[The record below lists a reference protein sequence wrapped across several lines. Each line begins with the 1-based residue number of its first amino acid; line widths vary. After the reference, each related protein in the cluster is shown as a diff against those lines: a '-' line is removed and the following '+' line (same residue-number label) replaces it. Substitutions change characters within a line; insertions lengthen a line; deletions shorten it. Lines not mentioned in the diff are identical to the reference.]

1 MKKLLKAIA
10 DWFNEPT
17 RYEFE
22 NELEYLSKSVDA
34 ADLEHKLKKVKSVQR
49 YRTNV
54 AVEKGYL

>member
-17 RYEFE
+17 KYEFE

-34 ADLEHKLKKVKSVQR
+34 TDLNHKLK
-49 YRTNV
+49 NV

>member
-1 MKKLLKAIA
+1 MKKLLKSIA

-54 AVEKGYL
+54 ALGK

>member
-1 MKKLLKAIA
+1 MKKLIKAIV

-34 ADLEHKLKKVKSVQR
+34 VDINHKLKKV
-49 YRTNV
+49 
-54 AVEKGYL
+54 ALEKGYL